1 MTEKTGSRSLGMAEF
16 ASVKD
21 GLLAVIDEM
30 LALEG
35 VRGCPCEELAEKL
48 REGAF
53 DLVVAGQ
60 FKRGKTS
67 LINALIGADILPV
80 SVVPLTSIITVLTY
94 GPALRVKVHFNG
106 ERTME
111 IKPESLPEYVTE
123 KGNPKNEK
131 NVKEVVVE
139 YPSPYLKDG
148 VRIVDTPGVGSV
160 YEHNTDA
167 AYRYLPRSDAV
178 LFLLSVDQPLSR
190 AEFDFLG
197 DVGEYANKIFFLLNK
212 ADYLS
217 DTELGESVGFLRG
230 ELRKALTS
238 EPVIFPVSAKL
249 ALEGKVKGSDEAL
262 KRSRLP
268 EFSEALREFLMN
280 EKGRVLLRSVADNLL
295 RILSQGRFEAELEL
309 GSLSA
314 PLQELEEKLRV
325 FGEKKTAIMREKRD
339 IEVLLE
345 GKTKEL
351 VSEVLEEDLR
361 HLRGGLTRRLGE
373 GLISRFE
380 EGGGLSTKGL
390 HASLETYIR
399 DEVAGAYDA
408 FRASEDAKLAG
419 AFEEEVKRLSPR
431 VDGIVDRLL
440 QFASE
445 LFAIPYE
452 AVRAEGLWADRS
464 ALFYKFRDE
473 PVGLEM
479 LVSGVTFALPGSV
492 GKKLI
497 LRSMKGFIQEAVDR
511 QSGRVRHD
519 FVRRLQ
525 RSGRDFGWEI
535 EKRVDVAVEGI
546 EAAVKKGMDLKV
558 KSEEEVAERRQVLLE
573 LTQKINGLSERVT
586 RISRQGA
593 TAL

>member
-1 MTEKTGSRSLGMAEF
+1 
-16 ASVKD
+16 
-21 GLLAVIDEM
+21 M